1 MQNIHHTVPSAPNP
15 HSEPFDTRPYSG
27 LAILLNNPAYL
38 AHARSVYLR
47 GGTLDHKT
55 ASYLQSSAE
64 VACNSLGI
72 ITTTF
77 SKLILA
83 NNEASINQV
92 GTDELFYAPHELT
105 MLTGEVMPILS
116 QIIAQIAETPTH
128 NTN

>member
-1 MQNIHHTVPSAPNP
+1 MQNFHQTVPSAPNP

-27 LAILLNNPAYL
+27 LAMLLSNPAYL
-38 AHARSVYLR
+38 AHASSVCLH

-64 VACNSLGI
+64 VACSSLGI

-83 NNEASINQV
+83 NNEAKTNKV
-92 GTDELFYAPHELT
+92 GADELLYALHELT

-116 QIIAQIAETPTH
+116 QIIAQIAETPIH

>member
-1 MQNIHHTVPSAPNP
+1 MQNIHQNVPSAPNP
-15 HSEPFDTRPYSG
+15 HSEPFDTRP
-27 LAILLNNPAYL
+27 
-38 AHARSVYLR
+38 RSVYLR

-83 NNEASINQV
+83 NNEAKANQV
-92 GTDELFYAPHELT
+92 GTDELLYALHELT
-105 MLTGEVMPILS
+105 MLTGEVMPI
-116 QIIAQIAETPTH
+116 IAQIAETTTH
-128 NTN
+128 RFCGFPQKKMEMPK

>member
-1 MQNIHHTVPSAPNP
+1 MQNIHQNVPSAPNP

-27 LAILLNNPAYL
+27 LAILLNNPA
-38 AHARSVYLR
+38 HPRSVYLR

-83 NNEASINQV
+83 NNEAKANQV
-92 GTDELFYAPHELT
+92 GTDELLYALHELT
-105 MLTGEVMPILS
+105 MLTGEVMPI
-116 QIIAQIAETPTH
+116 IAQIAETTTH